1 MSKVF
6 SKKLTPEIRFSSFFR
21 FFVKSQKKFQ
31 KVSPD
36 DIARFADRY
45 HFILPTVFL
54 FEKSRELYARMNDKK
69 NNNCFKFL
77 FYHIKMS
84 AFDRS

>member
-1 MSKVF
+1 MPKVF
-6 SKKLTPEIRFSSFFR
+6 SEKLTPEIRFSSFFR

-54 FEKSRELYARMNDKK
+54 FERSHELYARMKNKK
-69 NNNCFKFL
+69 NDNCFKFL
-77 FYHIKMS
+77 FHHIKIS